1 MIQYHNPLSLT
12 ETITIKQGY
21 SNIMKITI
29 ELHEEKF
36 TYESEHI
43 SIGMSELTEKLCG
56 LCIAAGYHPDTVGDC
71 FYDKGREM
79 TEHLYPDDND
89 DHDDDNSMIDW
100 MKGEKD
106 VVSSGVYEP
115 EKDEFVV
122 KSRYGEERKFTILGM
137 NCVEY
142 SFKDVEHVGCSRNED
157 GSLHSVDPSG
167 GPYIA
172 VGTNLG
178 DVHKELECLTVTKI
192 KADGCKSGVYHL
204 TVK

>member
-1 MIQYHNPLSLT
+1 
-12 ETITIKQGY
+12 
-21 SNIMKITI
+21 MKITI
-29 ELHEEKF
+29 EVYEEIF
-36 TYESEHI
+36 TYESEHD
-43 SIGMSELTEKLCG
+43 SMGMVELTEKLYG
-56 LCIAAGYHPDTVGDC
+56 LCIAAGYHPDTVGEC
-71 FYDKGREM
+71 FYDKGQEA
-79 TEHLYPDDND
+79 TEHLFTEDSV
-89 DHDDDNSMIDW
+89 DHDDNSMIDW
-100 MKGEKD
+100 MKGEED
-106 VVSSGVYEP
+106 VHSGVYDHRKHESV
-115 EKDEFVV
+115 VV
-122 KSRYGEERKFTILGM
+122 KSRYGDERKFTIFGM

-192 KADGCKSGVYHL
+192 KADGCTSGVYYL

>member
-1 MIQYHNPLSLT
+1 
-12 ETITIKQGY
+12 
-21 SNIMKITI
+21 MKITI
-29 ELHEEKF
+29 EVYADKF
-36 TYESEHI
+36 TYESKHDSMGI
-43 SIGMSELTEKLCG
+43 AELTEKLYG
-56 LCIAAGYHPDTVGDC
+56 LCIAAGYHPDNVGEC
-71 FYDKGREM
+71 FYDKGQEV
-79 TEHLYPDDND
+79 TEHLFSEDNV
-89 DHDDDNSMIDW
+89 DHDEDNSMIDF
-100 MKGEKD
+100 MKGKD
-106 VVSSGVYEP
+106 VVSSGVYDP
-115 EKDEFVV
+115 EVGESVVV
-122 KSRYGEERKFTILGM
+122 KSRYGDQRKFTIVAK

-192 KADGCKSGVYHL
+192 KADTDKVGTYHL

>member
-1 MIQYHNPLSLT
+1 
-12 ETITIKQGY
+12 
-21 SNIMKITI
+21 MKITI
-29 ELHEEKF
+29 EVYADKF
-36 TYESEHI
+36 TYESEHD
-43 SIGMSELTEKLCG
+43 SMGMSELTEKLYG
-56 LCIAAGYHPDTVGDC
+56 LCIAAGYHPDTVGEC
-71 FYDKGREM
+71 FYDKGQEA
-79 TEHLYPDDND
+79 TEHLFSEDNID
-89 DHDDDNSMIDW
+89 YDDDNSMIDW
-100 MKGEKD
+100 MKGEED
-106 VVSSGVYEP
+106 IHSGVYEP
-115 EKDEFVV
+115 EVGKSFVV
-122 KSRYGEERKFTILGM
+122 KSRYGDMRLFTIVAK

-192 KADGCKSGVYHL
+192 KADGCKSGVFYL

>member
-1 MIQYHNPLSLT
+1 
-12 ETITIKQGY
+12 
-21 SNIMKITI
+21 MKITI
-29 ELHEEKF
+29 EVYADKF
-36 TYESEHI
+36 TYESEHD
-43 SIGMSELTEKLCG
+43 SMGMVELTEKLYG

-89 DHDDDNSMIDW
+89 DNSMIDW
-100 MKGEKD
+100 MKGEED
-106 VVSSGVYEP
+106 IHSGVYEP
-115 EKDEFVV
+115 EVDESVVV
-122 KSRYGEERKFTILGM
+122 KSRYGDERKFTIVAK

-178 DVHKELECLTVTKI
+178 DVHKELECLTITKI
-192 KADGCKSGVYHL
+192 KADEYKAGVYYL

>member
-1 MIQYHNPLSLT
+1 
-12 ETITIKQGY
+12 
-21 SNIMKITI
+21 MKITI
-29 ELHEEKF
+29 EVYADKF
-36 TYESEHI
+36 TYESEHD
-43 SIGMSELTEKLCG
+43 SMGMVELTEKLYG

-89 DHDDDNSMIDW
+89 DNSMIDW
-100 MKGEKD
+100 MKGEED
-106 VVSSGVYEP
+106 IHSGVYEP
-115 EKDEFVV
+115 EVGKSVV
-122 KSRYGEERKFTILGM
+122 VESRYGIARKFTIVAK

-142 SFKDVEHVGCSRNED
+142 SFEDVDYDLPVGCSLPIMSNGGINDD

-172 VGTNLG
+172 VGTMLG
-178 DVHKELECLTVTKI
+178 NVHKELEGLTVTKI
-192 KADGCKSGVYHL
+192 KADRCKSGVFYL

>member
-1 MIQYHNPLSLT
+1 
-12 ETITIKQGY
+12 
-21 SNIMKITI
+21 MKITI
-29 ELHEEKF
+29 EHHEEKF
-36 TYESEHI
+36 TYENKWD
-43 SIGMSELTEKLCG
+43 SIDMSALTDQLYG
-56 LCIAAGYHPDTVGDC
+56 LCIAAGYHPDAVGEC

-79 TEHLYPDDND
+79 TEHLYPDDNI

-100 MKGEKD
+100 MKEKD
-106 VVSSGVYEP
+106 VVSSGVYDP
-115 EKDEFVV
+115 KVDESIVV
-122 KSRYGEERKFTILGM
+122 KSRYGDERKFTIVAK

-178 DVHKELECLTVTKI
+178 DVHKELECLTITKI
-192 KADGCKSGVYHL
+192 KADEYKAGVYYL